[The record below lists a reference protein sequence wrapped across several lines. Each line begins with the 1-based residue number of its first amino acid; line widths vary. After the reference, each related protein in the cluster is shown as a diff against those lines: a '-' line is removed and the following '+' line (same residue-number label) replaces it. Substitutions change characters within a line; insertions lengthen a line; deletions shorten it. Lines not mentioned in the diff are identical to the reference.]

1 MNKQPFETMP
11 DVMDAKQIAEALQ
24 ISKAGAY
31 NLLNDPDFPTLRI
44 GGRKLVMK
52 ADLMDWLKGQTNH
65 KKNKEDLNMFMEV
78 FKKVMEERK
87 GDPIPSIPVPDEN
100 EQEFYEKLK
109 CEIQSLMRDE
119 D

>member
-11 DVMDAKQIAEALQ
+11 DVMDDKQIAEALQ

-31 NLLNDPDFPTLRI
+31 NLLNSPDFPTLRI

-52 ADLMDWLKGQTNH
+52 ADLMDWLKGQTNRKRH
-65 KKNKEDLNMFMEV
+65 KEDLNMFMEV

-100 EQEFYEKLK
+100 EEEIFEKLK
-109 CEIQSLMRDE
+109 QKIKSMMLDE

>member
-1 MNKQPFETMP
+1 MNRQPFETMP
-11 DVMDAKQIAEALQ
+11 VVMDAKQIAEALQ

-31 NLLNDPDFPTLRI
+31 NLLNSPDFPTLRI

-65 KKNKEDLNMFMEV
+65 KKKEDLNMFMEV

-100 EQEFYEKLK
+100 EQEAFEKLK
-109 CEIQSLMRDE
+109 QKIQSMMLDE

>member
-1 MNKQPFETMP
+1 MNRQPFETMP

-31 NLLNDPDFPTLRI
+31 NLLNSPDFPTLRI

-65 KKNKEDLNMFMEV
+65 KKNKENLNMFMEV
-78 FKKVMEERK
+78 FKKIMEERK
-87 GDPIPSIPVPDEN
+87 DDPIPSIPAPDEK
-100 EQEFYEKLK
+100 EQEVFEKLK
-109 CEIQSLMRDE
+109 QKIQSMMLYE